1 MRIVRSTR
9 SSGTRPCAGT
19 KRGGRRMPSYRQ
31 RREIVVNH
39 PASDRG
45 HWASTNVRHHS
56 APAFAAS
63 PDAFAAF
70 LNMCL
75 APLQRIPAAVQEH
88 LNDGGVGAS
97 RFKLARLA

>member
-1 MRIVRSTR
+1 
-9 SSGTRPCAGT
+9 
-19 KRGGRRMPSYRQ
+19 MPGYRQ
-31 RREIVVNH
+31 RREIVVNP

-45 HWASTNVRHHS
+45 HWASTSVRHHS

-75 APLQRIPAAVQEH
+75 APPQRMMEA
-88 LNDGGVGAS
+88 
-97 RFKLARLA
+97 LAPPGSSWPGWLEF

>member
-1 MRIVRSTR
+1 
-9 SSGTRPCAGT
+9 
-19 KRGGRRMPSYRQ
+19 MPGYRQ
-31 RREIVVNH
+31 RREIVVNP

-45 HWASTNVRHHS
+45 HWAPTSVRHHS

-75 APLQRIPAAVQEH
+75 APLQR
-88 LNDGGVGAS
+88 
-97 RFKLARLA
+97 F